1 MPRTPST
8 HRSRGPKH
16 PTLADVARAAEV
28 DPSTVSRTL
37 RRGED
42 GARTERARRI
52 WAVARALDYRPNLA
66 AAALRTNL
74 TRLVAVFIPR
84 LRDEVLA
91 LMYEGIEETLDDA
104 GYQCV
109 VLATGDDPD
118 VQLAK
123 LQIALQR
130 RVDGVLVGDAVI
142 GSPFLARVRAAGIPC
157 ILFNRPRR
165 GYRSITIDDREGGR
179 LAAEHLLAQVEGPL
193 AVYGAMDHAQNLIH
207 RVDGFL
213 DACRAAG
220 REVDPELV
228 FHGGIFAEDGLGMA
242 EHLLALPHPPRGIFA
257 VNDAAAVGVLGE
269 YMRHGACPGK
279 DLFVVGFNNVSL
291 ARVMSVSLTTIS
303 SPMQELG
310 AAAAAAL
317 LELMAGGRPTSQVM
331 PVELLVRASTGG
343 PGPSKSPGV
352 PPDA

>member
-42 GARTERARRI
+42 SARTERARRI

-66 AAALRTNL
+66 AAALRTNF
-74 TRLVAVFIPR
+74 TRLIAVFIPR

-91 LMYEGIEETLDDA
+91 LMYEGIEETLEAA

-165 GYRSITIDDREGGR
+165 GYRSITIDDRAGGR
-179 LAAEHLLAQVEGPL
+179 LAAEHLLARVEGPL

-220 REVDPELV
+220 RAVDPDLV
-228 FHGGIFAEDGLGMA
+228 FHGGLFAEDGLGMA
-242 EHLLALPHPPRGIFA
+242 ERLLALPDPPRGIFA

-269 YMRHGACPGK
+269 YVRHGARPGE
-279 DLFVVGFNNVSL
+279 DVFVIGFNNVFL
-291 ARVMSVSLTTIS
+291 ARVMSVPLTTVA
-303 SPMQELG
+303 SPMRELG
-310 AAAAAAL
+310 AAAATAL
-317 LELMAGGRPTSQVM
+317 LELMAGGRPTSRVM

-343 PGPSKSPGV
+343 PGRRARPEAPPG
-352 PPDA
+352 A